1 MILSLLRESKDYIK
15 NNNKFI
21 KLVFYISFW
30 KLLYTLVLISYNIN
44 NLLIYRFDKWLP
56 RMSTL
61 KYFLEE
67 IISNHL
73 VWLVILIAFIIL
85 IWYVFLYPTGMS
97 AIIHFLKDK
106 KNSIWK
112 AIWKGVTD
120 FFVMFELNAL
130 AFSFWFYT
138 YAITVLRLFTLWIL
152 DNTIAIILVSV
163 WWLAALFSSIFWQYA
178 KFLIVIENMWVFEA
192 IKKSISITITNIW
205 VTIRWRVMQLVT
217 YILFYFKAFII
228 ASAPM
233 LLVYFLINAW
243 LADRGFKRV
252 IRLIGIITVILII
265 YMISI
270 IQAFF
275 RKFWFKMYNK
285 VVKIEE

>member
-21 KLVFYISFW
+21 KLVFYISFG

-44 NLLIYRFDKWLP
+44 NLLIYRFDKGLP

-85 IWYVFLYPTGMS
+85 IGYVFLYPTGMS

-106 KNSIWK
+106 KNSIGK
-112 AIWKGVTD
+112 AIGKGVTD

-130 AFSFWFYT
+130 AFSFGFYT
-138 YAITVLRLFTLWIL
+138 YAITVLRLFTLGIL

-163 WWLAALFSSIFWQYA
+163 WGLAALFSSIFWQYA
-178 KFLIVIENMWVFEA
+178 KFLIVIENMGVFEA
-192 IKKSISITITNIW
+192 IKKSISITITNIG
-205 VTIRWRVMQLVT
+205 VTIRGRVMQLVT

-233 LLVYFLINAW
+233 LLVYFLINAG